1 MVQLEEK
8 TTAELASLKEKIAH
22 MEADMEVFSDLAALE
37 RQEEERRE
45 VTHVCTYHLAVCIG
59 CVASQTVWPFCMPY
73 VVLVLYEQVFLGWL

>member
-45 VTHVCTYHLAVCIG
+45 VTHACTHHLAVCALA
-59 CVASQTVWPFCMPY
+59 VSLTDSLA
-73 VVLVLYEQVFLGWL
+73 VLYAVCSACLV

>member
-45 VTHVCTYHLAVCIG
+45 VTHVCTHHLAVCIG
-59 CVASQTVWPFCMPY
+59 CVPHRQSGRFVCRM
-73 VVLVLYEQVFLGWL
+73 